1 VLRDDPLPV
10 YIINQTVH
18 WFIVGITLPIMVLYM
33 TAKGLDL
40 FQAGMTLSVYSATV
54 ILLELPTGGLS
65 DSLGRKKVYLYS
77 LVMSSLSGTVLLFA
91 TGLPLFMAG
100 FILYGTARALS
111 SGSMDA
117 WFVDEF
123 ALANPGGDLQRAL
136 ATANVFIP
144 LGIGAGSLIGGVL
157 PMMTTG
163 LTENLDWMSPYSANI
178 LLMVVLVIA
187 QILTTSVLVQER
199 AFKGQGSIASGL
211 RSLPTV
217 LSEAMTFGVKDRFTL
232 VMMTS
237 STLLG
242 FGLLSVELLW
252 QPRAQMLLEDTSQTW
267 VFGVLAAGYFFASS
281 VGNALASRYA
291 DALGKNQL
299 RSLTWLRAVSGI
311 ILIVISW
318 QTGMLEF
325 ALLYLLLYMFFGLAT
340 SPHTAVFNARIPR
353 QRRSTLMSFE
363 SLMLQ
368 GGGLI
373 GTFTIGWLAEA
384 HGITAAWTTTG
395 IVLLFS
401 SITYGYLWLYEKR
414 K

>member
-1 VLRDDPLPV
+1 
-10 YIINQTVH
+10 
-18 WFIVGITLPIMVLYM
+18 
-33 TAKGLDL
+33 
-40 FQAGMTLSVYSATV
+40 
-54 ILLELPTGGLS
+54 
-65 DSLGRKKVYLYS
+65 
-77 LVMSSLSGTVLLFA
+77 
-91 TGLPLFMAG
+91 
-100 FILYGTARALS
+100 
-111 SGSMDA
+111 
-117 WFVDEF
+117 
-123 ALANPGGDLQRAL
+123 
-136 ATANVFIP
+136 
-144 LGIGAGSLIGGVL
+144 
-157 PMMTTG
+157 
-163 LTENLDWMSPYSANI
+163 LDWMSPYSANI